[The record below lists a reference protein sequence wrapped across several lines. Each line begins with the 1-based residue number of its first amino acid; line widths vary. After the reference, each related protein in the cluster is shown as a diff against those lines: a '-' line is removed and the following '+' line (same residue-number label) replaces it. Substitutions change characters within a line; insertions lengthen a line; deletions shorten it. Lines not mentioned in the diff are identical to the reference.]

1 MMSAAPRLMIR
12 SCSSTG
18 GNSRRLTAPALYH
31 TDFGGARHA
40 RPAGVARYN
49 VGVMALRKDD
59 ATSPP
64 KRPLW
69 RRRWFR
75 RTLIGVGALALLF
88 VIVVGVAALWAFTI
102 LPRSLP
108 SVTALE
114 TLQPIQGTKIY
125 DDNDEPM
132 TELHVERRILVPLA
146 QIPQSLRDAI
156 LATEDRRF
164 YSHWGIDPIGVAR
177 AILQNYRRG
186 RIVEGGS
193 TITQQLTKVLFLT
206 PDKSLERKL
215 KEAVLA
221 LELERRY
228 SKDRILEMYL
238 NQVYFGHGSYGV
250 EAAAR
255 TFFGKPVS
263 ELTVKESAL
272 IAGLPRAPSNY
283 SPFDRADAAKR
294 RREVVL
300 RRMVDFG
307 VLKDEESKRLAKTDL
322 GLIPPERRR
331 TTGQYFVEYVQ
342 QSLEANYGPDLV
354 LKGGLNVY
362 TTLNPTMQLAAEQS
376 LRDGLKALQGRS
388 AQARPGESREGA
400 VITVEPQTGYVTAM
414 VGGSD
419 FLRSEFNRAVQAKR
433 QPGSAFKPFIYI
445 AALEAGF
452 TPASQIE
459 DSPVSYT
466 VGGGQPVWKPE
477 NYDRKFRGSTTLQQA
492 IEESVNVV
500 TVKLQERIG
509 LSKTIQVARRL
520 GIASPLDVNLSL
532 ALGTSDLSL
541 LELTSAYGVLANQG
555 VWMPPVTIRYV
566 TDAQGKLL
574 EEHVP
579 EGREAIAP
587 ETAYVITHM
596 LRGVVERGTG
606 QAAKA
611 LGRPIAAKT
620 GTTNDYSN
628 AWFIGFT
635 PRLATGV
642 WVGYDRPRSLGKDE
656 TRSRGA
662 VPIWVRYM
670 GRVPPGHL
678 RPRSAGEESTEPRRQ
693 LGNGHADLLH
703 RVPLP
708 DGDAPVAAL
717 TALGVPGRLDVHRD
731 AIWCPDLVL
740 PAIEAPDGRG
750 VVVDHAPLPGERGAD
765 RVGGADDVVTL
776 LEERKHGNLQRRQL
790 RVEPE
795 HDPLLAAH
803 FLLAVGIGHEGQER
817 SVHPGRRL
825 DDERDDV
832 LLALLVEVRERLAA
846 PLRVLLEVEVGT
858 VGDTHQLAPADRE
871 VVLDVHR
878 ALGVVR
884 QLVALVLADSQI
896 FVAQAVALE
905 PREAVLDPP
914 VVPVLVGRPAVDTI
928 VRVDEELDLHLLE
941 LTIPEDE
948 VARRDL
954 VAERSTGLR
963 DAERQL
969 QSHRLQDVVEVHEH
983 RLGRLRTQ
991 VGERGVLLDG
1001 AHERLE
1007 HEG

>member
-1 MMSAAPRLMIR
+1 MMSAAPRLTTW

-18 GNSRRLTAPALYH
+18 GNSARLKARALYH
-31 TDFGGARHA
+31 TDSRGARQRTAA
-40 RPAGVARYN
+40 RRRRLIMSGVASVTDRPE
-49 VGVMALRKDD
+49 
-59 ATSPP
+59 SPP
-64 KRPLW
+64 RQRWW
-69 RRRWFR
+69 RRRWLR
-75 RTLIGVGALALLF
+75 RTLIGVGALTLLF

-177 AILQNYRRG
+177 AVIQNYPR
-186 RIVEGGS
+186 
-193 TITQQLTKVLFLT
+193 
-206 PDKSLERKL
+206 
-215 KEAVLA
+215 
-221 LELERRY
+221 
-228 SKDRILEMYL
+228 
-238 NQVYFGHGSYGV
+238 
-250 EAAAR
+250 
-255 TFFGKPVS
+255 
-263 ELTVKESAL
+263 AL

-283 SPFDRADAAKR
+283 SPFDHGEAAKR

-300 RRMVDFG
+300 RRMVDYG
-307 VLKDEESKRLAKTDL
+307 ALKDEEAKRLAKTDL

-331 TTGQYFVEYVQ
+331 TTGQYFVDYVQ
-342 QSLEANYGPDLV
+342 QTLEAKYGPDLV

-362 TTLNPTMQLAAEQS
+362 TTLNPTMQLGAEQS

-388 AQARPGESREGA
+388 TQARPGEFPEGA
-400 VITVEPQTGYVTAM
+400 VVTVEPQTGYVKTM

-445 AALEAGF
+445 AAIEAGF

-459 DSPVSYT
+459 DSPVSYA
-466 VGGGQPVWKPE
+466 VGGKNGQTWKPE

-509 LSKTIQVARRL
+509 LAKTIQVARRL
-520 GIASPLDVNLSL
+520 GIASPLDINLSL

-579 EGREAIAP
+579 EGREALAP

-611 LGRPIAAKT
+611 LGRPVAAKT

-642 WVGYDRPRSLGKDE
+642 WVGYDRPRSLGRDE
-656 TRSRGA
+656 TGSRVA
-662 VPIWVRYM
+662 VPIWVGYM
-670 GRVPPGHL
+670 AKILGDSPKEDFPVPDRIVSMLIDEDPSGECL
-678 RPRSAGEESTEPRRQ
+678 RPVPMAFVKGTESGVACNAVGQPRVQ
-693 LGNGHADLLH
+693 
-703 RVPLP
+703 
-708 DGDAPVAAL
+708 
-717 TALGVPGRLDVHRD
+717 
-731 AIWCPDLVL
+731 L
-740 PAIEAPDGRG
+740 PATPT
-750 VVVDHAPLPGERGAD
+750 P
-765 RVGGADDVVTL
+765 
-776 LEERKHGNLQRRQL
+776 
-790 RVEPE
+790 
-795 HDPLLAAH
+795 
-803 FLLAVGIGHEGQER
+803 
-817 SVHPGRRL
+817 
-825 DDERDDV
+825 
-832 LLALLVEVRERLAA
+832 
-846 PLRVLLEVEVGT
+846 
-858 VGDTHQLAPADRE
+858 APATAPAPASPPSP
-871 VVLDVHR
+871 VP
-878 ALGVVR
+878 
-884 QLVALVLADSQI
+884 QSQT
-896 FVAQAVALE
+896 
-905 PREAVLDPP
+905 P
-914 VVPVLVGRPAVDTI
+914 
-928 VRVDEELDLHLLE
+928 
-941 LTIPEDE
+941 
-948 VARRDL
+948 
-954 VAERSTGLR
+954 
-963 DAERQL
+963 
-969 QSHRLQDVVEVHEH
+969 
-983 RLGRLRTQ
+983 
-991 VGERGVLLDG
+991 
-1001 AHERLE
+1001 
-1007 HEG
+1007 

>member
-1 MMSAAPRLMIR
+1 
-12 SCSSTG
+12 
-18 GNSRRLTAPALYH
+18 
-31 TDFGGARHA
+31 
-40 RPAGVARYN
+40 
-49 VGVMALRKDD
+49 MALRQDD
-59 ATSPP
+59 VTSPP

-75 RTLIGVGALALLF
+75 RTLIGVGALTLLF

-177 AILQNYRRG
+177 AVIQNYRRG

-331 TTGQYFVEYVQ
+331 TTGQYFVDYVQ
-342 QSLEANYGPDLV
+342 QSLEAKYGPDLV

-362 TTLNPTMQLAAEQS
+362 TTLSPTMQLAAEQS

-388 AQARPGESREGA
+388 AQARPGESPEGA
-400 VITVEPQTGYVTAM
+400 VITVEPQTGYVKAM

-466 VGGGQPVWKPE
+466 VGGSQPVWKPE

-500 TVKLQERIG
+500 TIKLQERIG
-509 LSKTIQVARRL
+509 LAKTIQVARRL

-656 TRSRGA
+656 TGSRVA
-662 VPIWVRYM
+662 VPIWVSYM
-670 GRVPPGHL
+670 GRVLGDSPKEDFPVPDRVVSLLIDEDPSGECL
-678 RPRSAGEESTEPRRQ
+678 RPVPMAFVKGSES
-693 LGNGHADLLH
+693 
-703 RVPLP
+703 
-708 DGDAPVAAL
+708 
-717 TALGVPGRLDVHRD
+717 
-731 AIWCPDLVL
+731 
-740 PAIEAPDGRG
+740 G
-750 VVVDHAPLPGERGAD
+750 VVCSGVGQPRAQLSPASPPASQPPPTGTTAPTP
-765 RVGGADDVVTL
+765 
-776 LEERKHGNLQRRQL
+776 
-790 RVEPE
+790 
-795 HDPLLAAH
+795 
-803 FLLAVGIGHEGQER
+803 
-817 SVHPGRRL
+817 
-825 DDERDDV
+825 
-832 LLALLVEVRERLAA
+832 AA
-846 PLRVLLEVEVGT
+846 P
-858 VGDTHQLAPADRE
+858 PN
-871 VVLDVHR
+871 
-878 ALGVVR
+878 
-884 QLVALVLADSQI
+884 
-896 FVAQAVALE
+896 
-905 PREAVLDPP
+905 P
-914 VVPVLVGRPAVDTI
+914 VPQGQTP
-928 VRVDEELDLHLLE
+928 
-941 LTIPEDE
+941 
-948 VARRDL
+948 
-954 VAERSTGLR
+954 
-963 DAERQL
+963 
-969 QSHRLQDVVEVHEH
+969 
-983 RLGRLRTQ
+983 
-991 VGERGVLLDG
+991 
-1001 AHERLE
+1001 
-1007 HEG
+1007 